1 MLFYLAIVLKIINS
15 LDPIRVTIYKSRN
28 NSKGLNYYLIGD
40 RIELLAKR
48 TD

>member
-1 MLFYLAIVLKIINS
+1 MFLIVPIYTTII
-15 LDPIRVTIYKSRN
+15 LIYPRYYKSRN
-28 NSKGLNYYLIGD
+28 NSKGLNYYLIGV

>member
-1 MLFYLAIVLKIINS
+1 MLFYLVIALKIINS

-28 NSKGLNYYLIGD
+28 NSKGLNYYLIGV